1 MGRAGRAHARSR
13 RCGLPLPVLTGGV
26 CAFHAFHRTPP
37 SFLPIAQPDHE
48 PLSRAKPLRR
58 RQAAENNKM
67 AANPTGLRPCRITLP
82 PSFLPP
88 CILMESP
95 PGELT
100 GVPGRACR
108 EGPWRYEVFAVARHL
123 REERRAVSRSY
134 GPRCRSEGPYREN
147 WPAFPGVCAV
157 RVSGGTRFSLSRAT
171 CAIGGVRF
179 RGAAR
184 RGAGLK
190 TGVPWPA
197 RHQAGSEGRRSRA
210 SVR

>member
-1 MGRAGRAHARSR
+1 MGRAGRAHARSL

-26 CAFHAFHRTPP
+26 CAFRAFHRTPP

-95 PGELT
+95 PGEL
-100 GVPGRACR
+100 A
-108 EGPWRYEVFAVARHL
+108 
-123 REERRAVSRSY
+123 
-134 GPRCRSEGPYREN
+134 
-147 WPAFPGVCAV
+147 
-157 RVSGGTRFSLSRAT
+157 
-171 CAIGGVRF
+171 
-179 RGAAR
+179 
-184 RGAGLK
+184 
-190 TGVPWPA
+190 GVPWPGRA
-197 RHQAGSEGRRSRA
+197 LRETAVRRFDCRSAGCADRRLAFLHAASTANTARRSRSTPRAQSFQEVHSSGEWLIPLRLGTKIIAVGMPCRAVFWA
-210 SVR
+210 S